1 MVHEIDHPRGHGDH
15 AAQTDEVTLPGI
27 LPEHMVQSAR
37 QKAEQVERHDPGQV
51 LVEQGTV
58 VGPPAG
64 LHRAVGPEQQGKVK
78 AEYHDGRVQQHQ
90 DHPAQQHLRHKLLC
104 FLHKNPLLH
113 RGGICPHPFFPALP
127 ATGAKAPCACPAIIS
142 IVLYSILPPVS
153 RTIPILRA
161 FLPLSAG
168 FFCPQDGPHLFA
180 QPQRPLHG
188 KADCR
193 HAKAARAERRQPG
206 GRAPA
211 AQPPRQQGAQ
221 ALARPR

>member
-1 MVHEIDHPRGHGDH
+1 MPASARESLVSVLT
-15 AAQTDEVTLPGI
+15 AAP
-27 LPEHMVQSAR
+27 AR
-37 QKAEQVERHDPGQV
+37 QKAEQVERHDPGQI

-127 ATGAKAPCACPAIIS
+127 AAGAKAPCACSAIIS

-161 FLPLSAG
+161 FLPLPAG

-193 HAKAARAERRQPG
+193 ENAFLRRVWVLSENMDCTAAFKAAAHAFFTE
-206 GRAPA
+206 
-211 AQPPRQQGAQ
+211 
-221 ALARPR
+221 